1 MEAIK
6 EILSSP
12 SKWELA
18 PRENFYSSDQVI
30 DAYLKGKSDGIQQ
43 TQKLI
48 VRQLDRNVSKTIEQ
62 TDKLVE
68 HLAKR
73 EFHPVAAYMKID
85 SWDAFTVIVTVPDME
100 WCDPKFLEI
109 FDYVIETEKHTSN
122 EFYNLEIQ
130 IFGIPDVDNLN
141 EQSIFADGF
150 VLKLN
155 IQ

>member
-1 MEAIK
+1 MM
-6 EILSSP
+6 
-12 SKWELA
+12 
-18 PRENFYSSDQVI
+18 
-30 DAYLKGKSDGIQQ
+30 Q

-62 TDKLVE
+62 TNRLVE
-68 HLAKR
+68 HLAVR
-73 EFHPVAAYMKID
+73 GFHPIVAYMKID
-85 SWDAFTVIVTVPDME
+85 SWDAFTVIVTVPDKE
-100 WCDPKFLEI
+100 WCDPQFLEV

-130 IFGIPDVDNLN
+130 LFGIPDIDSLN

-150 VLKLN
+150 ILKLN